1 MFIDL
6 NCFLNV
12 VHGPLHLREPS
23 VRFARSH
30 LREPSV
36 RFARSH
42 LDESERIGHLA
53 HEDGASCS
61 IIQCLSSKN
70 SYEKNPF
77 NSGYFFKS
85 FIEISSMIEE
95 KNIPFT

>member
-1 MFIDL
+1 M
-6 NCFLNV
+6 

-42 LDESERIGHLA
+42 LDESERIGLDESEQIGHLA